1 MYRLALF
8 LFALISPLLAADYE
22 LLVAEADAALRKG
35 ELAHA
40 IKTATSAIEADG
52 EQLQAYIVRGFA
64 HEQRRA
70 FADALADFDR
80 ALEIRPDLV
89 GLRNRRGDF
98 HFRLGNFAKSLAD
111 YDAFLAAHPEQKPY
125 HWKRG
130 ITCYYAGAFKEGREQ
145 FEVHRTVNP
154 NDVENSAWH
163 FLCLTRE
170 TDVAAAREQL
180 IPTGGDGRV
189 PMMKVHALFADSAT
203 PADVLAVATD
213 LQLSPRQRQ
222 QAVFYA
228 HLYLGLYYEAIDE
241 QERANRH
248 IMLAAEDYAVDHYM
262 GDVARVH
269 AERIRQAQK

>member
-1 MYRLALF
+1 MSRLLLFLLAL
-8 LFALISPLLAADYE
+8 PLSAADYD
-22 LLVAEADAALRKG
+22 LLVDEADAAMRKG
-35 ELAHA
+35 DLEHA

-52 EQLQAYIVRGFA
+52 KRLEGYVVRGFA
-64 HEQRRA
+64 YEQKRA
-70 FADALADFDR
+70 WAAALKDFDK
-80 ALEIRPDLV
+80 ALEIRPALV

-111 YDAFLAAHPEQKPY
+111 YDAFLDAHPDQKPY

-130 ITCYYAGAFKEGREQ
+130 ITCYYAKEFKLGREQ
-145 FEVHRTVNP
+145 FDIHHTVNP

-170 TDVAAAREQL
+170 KDVATAQAAL

-189 PMMKVHALFADSAT
+189 PMMKVHALFANSAT

-213 LQLSPRQRQ
+213 LKLSPRQRQ

-228 HLYLGLYYEAIDE
+228 HLYLGLYYEAIGD
-241 QERANRH
+241 QEKANHH
-248 IMLAAEDYAVDHYM
+248 IMLSAEDYAVDHYM

-269 AERIRQAQK
+269 ADLIRKAQP